1 VLGYQDISGSKTMSF
16 SSKHAEKLTDAEWNE
31 MTALKDAI
39 DHDITQVVPEK
50 MEAFTEYFVRSLRE
64 KGG

>member
-1 VLGYQDISGSKTMSF
+1 MTLPSKGHQNLS
-16 SSKHAEKLTDAEWNE
+16 DDEWYE